1 MAKVVATAQ
10 PPVQY
15 TCDKYREAHDAIVSS
30 AAYNRALD
38 IADGVVKRVQV
49 STPCLF
55 KLTFVPHM
63 YFTCVVL
70 GSLTPFA
77 QSLGKSG
84 S

>member
-1 MAKVVATAQ
+1 VAKVVATAQ

-49 STPCLF
+49 STPCPF
-55 KLTFVPHM
+55 NPMFVPHM
-63 YFTCVVL
+63 CDIRAFCDSFDT
-70 GSLTPFA
+70 F
-77 QSLGKSG
+77 
-84 S
+84 